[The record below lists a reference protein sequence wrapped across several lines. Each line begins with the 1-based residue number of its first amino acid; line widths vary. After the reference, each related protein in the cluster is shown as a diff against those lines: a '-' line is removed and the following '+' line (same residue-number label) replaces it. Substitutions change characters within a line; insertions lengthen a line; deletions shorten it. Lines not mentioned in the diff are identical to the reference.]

1 TNCLH
6 FRRERIAASGPFRF
20 LVGSEK
26 KEYMM
31 HEHLVER
38 ISRPLRALLNS
49 GMENSVRRVAE
60 WPDVEEATFVCFFQF
75 AYTGDFDVEEPT
87 RPYPRVSQT
96 PGLPEQESAPEA
108 VEAKANRNRKEP
120 GRANPELCKS
130 FKTLYFPLNT
140 RSSKWLLPD
149 EAPASSFTEVF
160 LAYAKLYVLAD
171 EKGIEGLADCS
182 LARLYNALSNF
193 DLQEKG
199 VGSVVSLAEY
209 CFDHTCDK
217 ANRNGKQD
225 RMRRMVCIYVAC
237 NLEVLWDST
246 DFQIIFA
253 KHSEFSVGVVGLMAG
268 KVSPFGGWST
278 PVTV

>member
-1 TNCLH
+1 MVTLSQS
-6 FRRERIAASGPFRF
+6 IAASGPFRF
-20 LVGSEK
+20 LVGPEK
-26 KEYMM
+26 KEYMV
-31 HEHLVER
+31 HEHLVGR

-49 GMENSVRRVAE
+49 GMEKSVRGVAE
-60 WPDVEEATFVCFFQF
+60 WPDVEEATFVRFFQF
-75 AYTGDFDVEEPT
+75 AYTGDFDVEVPT
-87 RPYPRVSQT
+87 RPF
-96 PGLPEQESAPEA
+96 PGSPKPPGSLSKNLPLKQL
-108 VEAKANRNRKEP
+108 K
-120 GRANPELCKS
+120 LWKS

-140 RSSKWLLPD
+140 RGSKWLLPD

-182 LARLYNALSNF
+182 LGRLHNALSNF
-193 DLQEKG
+193 DLQKKG
-199 VGSVVSLAEY
+199 VDSVVSLAGY

-217 ANRNGKQD
+217 ANRDGEQD

-246 DFQIIFA
+246 DFQTIFA

-278 PVTV
+278 PITA